1 MTFFLNRRKNREFVV
16 PFCIKHECKRQS
28 HFGCFFLIVA
38 TLFSPCLCH
47 NISAQESNLKDGAA
61 LYSIGFGYEWM
72 SDAYSSNGFALDVR
86 ARFYMSGQLF
96 CELMGHWGTHE
107 GSKSVLQKGNPFD
120 IDDER
125 NTLLGVVG
133 LGYEIFQNENLIYTS
148 KGLSAM
154 VSGLLVLMITR

>member
-96 CELMGHWGTHE
+96 CELMGHWGTDR
-107 GSKSVLQKGNPFD
+107 KSV
-120 IDDER
+120 
-125 NTLLGVVG
+125 V
-133 LGYEIFQNENLIYTS
+133 
-148 KGLSAM
+148 
-154 VSGLLVLMITR
+154 

>member
-1 MTFFLNRRKNREFVV
+1 M

-107 GSKSVLQKGNPFD
+107 GSKSVLQKE
-120 IDDER
+120 IR
-125 NTLLGVVG
+125 STLMMSETHYWELLVLVMR
-133 LGYEIFQNENLIYTS
+133 YFRMRIRHLIYTS

>member
-96 CELMGHWGTHE
+96 VNLWDIGGRMREVRVYCKR
-107 GSKSVLQKGNPFD
+107 KSV
-120 IDDER
+120 R
-125 NTLLGVVG
+125 H
-133 LGYEIFQNENLIYTS
+133 
-148 KGLSAM
+148 
-154 VSGLLVLMITR
+154 